1 MARVQPE
8 TRLVKRL
15 REELHAAGWLTY
27 KIHGSQYQEPGIPD
41 LLCFRDGRTLAIEAK
56 QPGKDPTPVQLRQHR
71 RLTAAG
77 VTVLV
82 IRSVDELRDAITGI
96 YSDAGGAALQG

>member
-27 KIHGSQYQEPGIPD
+27 KIHGSAYQEPGIPD
-41 LLCFRDGRTLAIEAK
+41 LLCFRDGRALAIEAK
-56 QPGKDPTPVQLRQHR
+56 LPGNKPTAVQARQHK
-71 RLTAAG
+71 RLMAAG
-77 VTVLV
+77 VPVWV
-82 IRSVDELRDAITGI
+82 VYSVEDLQSLLTG
-96 YSDAGGAALQG
+96 DL

>member
-8 TRLVKRL
+8 TRLVKKL
-15 REELHAAGWLTY
+15 REELHAAGWLAY

-41 LLCFRDGRTLAIEAK
+41 LLCFRDGRALAIEAK
-56 QPGKDPTPVQLRQHR
+56 LPGNKPTAVQARQHK

-77 VTVLV
+77 VPVWV
-82 IRSVDELRDAITGI
+82 VHSVDELREALTGI
-96 YSDAGGAALQG
+96 DDAGGAASQG